1 MNVAEKHGHRTYF
14 YKKANTVNYHSTT
27 QNEISVFVTDYI
39 NDIYN
44 HINLDKTRIS
54 IKSERNIVIKL
65 DNKNRYLVAD
75 AADLGNERDCLV
87 IMSLNDGR
95 ILYKKSRSD
104 KNIIY
109 LSYYYPI
116 HDIIIPILIVT
127 KRGISIELY
136 NILNEQVHIINV
148 IGLES
153 LIEIAD
159 STIKREG
166 KNLHMTGEDIE
177 EIQYAKVQE
186 PRYRIGKVHD
196 NTICV
201 KSVYL
206 LLSLELRLSK
216 MYISDYKEQAYLY
229 IFENFELNV
238 AMDSNKVYCKLDL
251 SKAYFEVVKAHY
263 SEIAGRLVRELI
275 DSTILTFFYDKHRD
289 ILFPYITRYEYP
301 YEIPKDI
308 GRIYLSAYMYN
319 NDCYKIINNEHGVN
333 IVTQDEELVPGLG
346 KTSAIYRHENYLFV
360 LRTNLLFQID
370 LIIIDT
376 RRNLIS
382 IIESIVEEAIRI
394 SFMRD
399 GSKTLNKNMLNCLL
413 WFVYYLKKHNIFIF
427 ISNDHQYLLLV
438 KADEIEKVFKDISM
452 LKCGENLSADGLVE
466 VYNILELIL
475 EAIDSYMGK
484 IYKKIGFYMI
494 EHYIDAKSD
503 KLYLLVK
510 YIVGRKKYICLLE
523 AEIINNIL
531 NFNILYTQNDKI
543 AYSKIENLG
552 IKNSYINNKF
562 MAKLSISG
570 YENTFVKD
578 LDMLHTN
585 SGTFV
590 SIRYNRKS
598 PRIDELVK
606 SYSEHANG
614 YITCSL
620 ASQYHYRDLIIF
632 KYECKHKNRIYRN
645 QFQTI
650 DDYNDYNLILVDFAV
665 VRKMNVTN
673 AGL

>member
-1 MNVAEKHGHRTYF
+1 MMNVAEKHGYRTYF
-14 YKKANTVNYHSTT
+14 YKKANTLNYYSAS
-27 QNEISVFVTDYI
+27 QNELSVFMIDYV

-44 HINLDKTRIS
+44 PINLDSTRIS
-54 IKSERNIVIKL
+54 IKGERNIVIGL
-65 DNKNRYLVAD
+65 DNKNWYLVAD
-75 AADLGNERDCLV
+75 EADLKEEKNCLV
-87 IMSLNDGR
+87 IMSLNDDR

-127 KRGISIELY
+127 KHGISIELY
-136 NILNEQVHIINV
+136 NILNEQVHSINL
-148 IGLES
+148 IGLET
-153 LIEIAD
+153 LIKLADIA
-159 STIKREG
+159 IEKEG
-166 KNLHMTGEDIE
+166 KNMNISGEDIE
-177 EIQYAKVQE
+177 AIQYAKVE
-186 PRYRIGKVHD
+186 TPRYKVRTNQNNIIG
-196 NTICV
+196 I
-201 KSVYL
+201 KSVYIS
-206 LLSLELRLSK
+206 LSLEVKISK
-216 MYISDYKEQAYLY
+216 THIIDYKEQPYLY
-229 IFENFELNV
+229 IFEYLQITV
-238 AMDSNKVYCKLDL
+238 DTDSNKIYCELDL
-251 SKAYFEVVKAHY
+251 SKAYFMVDKAHY
-263 SEIAGRLVRELI
+263 SETNGRLVK
-275 DSTILTFFYDKHRD
+275 DPWNSTILTFFYKNHRD
-289 ILFPYITRYEYP
+289 IVFPFVSRYKYP
-301 YEIPKDI
+301 YEIPNDTAH
-308 GRIYLSAYMYN
+308 IYLSTYMYGN
-319 NDCYKIINNEHGVN
+319 GCYKIIHNEHGVN
-333 IVTQDEELVPGLG
+333 IVAQDEELLPSLE
-346 KTSAIYRHENYLFV
+346 KTSAIYRHGNYLFV
-360 LRTNLLFQID
+360 LRTDLLCQID

-382 IIESIVEEAIRI
+382 ITEEDIKIR
-394 SFMRD
+394 FTGD
-399 GSKTLNKNMLNCLL
+399 GGKTLDKNMLNCLL
-413 WFVYYLKKHNIFIF
+413 WFVYYLKKHNRFIF

-438 KADEIEKVFKDISM
+438 EADEIEKLFKDISM
-452 LKCGENLSADGLVE
+452 LECGENPSTNGLVK
-466 VYNILELIL
+466 VYNILELII
-475 EAIDSYMGK
+475 EAIESYMGK
-484 IYKKIGFYMI
+484 IYKNIGFYMI
-494 EHYIDAKSD
+494 EHHIDAKSD

-523 AEIINNIL
+523 TEIIDSVLNIK
-531 NFNILYTQNDKI
+531 ILYIQNDKI

-562 MAKLSISG
+562 MAKISISG
-570 YENTFVKD
+570 YDNTFVKD

-598 PRIDELVK
+598 PRIDELIK

-650 DDYNDYNLILVDFAV
+650 DDYNDYNLILMDFAV